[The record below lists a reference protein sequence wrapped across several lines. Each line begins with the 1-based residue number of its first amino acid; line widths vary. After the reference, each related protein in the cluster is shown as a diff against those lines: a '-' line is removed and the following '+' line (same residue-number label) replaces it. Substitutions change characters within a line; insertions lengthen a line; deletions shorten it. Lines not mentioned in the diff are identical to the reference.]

1 MRKEPE
7 NIPGE
12 IIINFPPANEVNLDI
27 REAIVH
33 PRSIQPA
40 PYPFAIA
47 ANGTKSYCN

>member
-12 IIINFPPANEVNLDI
+12 IIINFPPGNKVNLDI

-33 PRSIQPA
+33 PRPIQPA
-40 PYPFAIA
+40 LYPFAIA
-47 ANGTKSYCN
+47 ANGTKSYCR